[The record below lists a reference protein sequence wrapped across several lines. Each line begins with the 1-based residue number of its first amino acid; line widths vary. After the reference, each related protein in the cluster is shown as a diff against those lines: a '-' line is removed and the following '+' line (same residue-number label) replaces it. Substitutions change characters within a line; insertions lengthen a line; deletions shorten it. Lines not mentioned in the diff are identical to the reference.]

1 MRMPRP
7 SIMARIIPP
16 KAPLTR
22 TSFGPRLTAST
33 PPVSAPAA
41 MEFHGSSFFRIP
53 TKMQSNVEKSPPHTA
68 KLPPSLGLSL
78 LIDSSAPFILAPG
91 GEFFSPFTR
100 YHTPPP
106 TAPIPKALPQSSSIL
121 CGQGSLPW
129 STGPLA
135 IAVGRLEKK
144 KKEKKTQRLFQASR
158 PPAPSR
164 PSRLSPSPSAHPL
177 ACLGARSARTR
188 SAGRWAASLFVLRLR
203 LRFQPNRTP
212 SDGNVVQ
219 LFCSTFG
226 LVVGGRGEGQHG
238 RPGG

>member
-1 MRMPRP
+1 MVSGVGAESLVMRMPRP

-144 KKEKKTQRLFQASR
+144 KKKKNAAALPGLT
-158 PPAPSR
+158 PAR
-164 PSRLSPSPSAHPL
+164 ALSPKPPL
-177 ACLGARSARTR
+177 A
-188 SAGRWAASLFVLRLR
+188 
-203 LRFQPNRTP
+203 
-212 SDGNVVQ
+212 
-219 LFCSTFG
+219 
-226 LVVGGRGEGQHG
+226 
-238 RPGG
+238 

>member
-53 TKMQSNVEKSPPHTA
+53 TKMQSKVEKSPPHTA

-78 LIDSSAPFILAPG
+78 LMDSSAPFILAPG

-135 IAVGRLEKK
+135 IAVGRLKK
-144 KKEKKTQRLFQASR
+144 KKKKKTQRLFQASR

-164 PSRLSPSPSAHPL
+164 PSRLSPSPFAHPL
-177 ACLGARSARTR
+177 ACLGARALVQDLLA
-188 SAGRWAASLFVLRLR
+188 AGL
-203 LRFQPNRTP
+203 PP
-212 SDGNVVQ
+212 C
-219 LFCSTFG
+219 LFCGCGCDSSRIEPPIVMEMLSNFSAQL
-226 LVVGGRGEGQHG
+226 LVWWWGGEERVNTGGHG
-238 RPGG
+238 G